1 MLPFQGVQV
10 PSLVRKLRPPM
21 LCGMPHNP
29 PIKKKR
35 KKYDSRFKNSIEE
48 LEDKENLQGGGKG
61 KIRRKSDQ
69 FK

>member
-1 MLPFQGVQV
+1 
-10 PSLVRKLRPPM
+10 
-21 LCGMPHNP
+21 MPHNP